1 MITLDSKIQKGEKEK
16 EMKNKKLWIFGGIIL
31 LIVILNHIFDWSS
44 YISTAENLEFM
55 KRIVQNNLPLAIL
68 LYMVYCRTFFLERQ
82 YWTSGCKKPYLEKM
96 VV

>member
-44 YISTAENLEFM
+44 YISTTENLEFM

-68 LYMVYCRTFFLERQ
+68 LYMVCLLY
-82 YWTSGCKKPYLEKM
+82 TSPSPRDAHESRM
-96 VV
+96 PSSA

>member
-44 YISTAENLEFM
+44 HISTAENLEFM
-55 KRIVQNNLPLAIL
+55 KRIVQNNLPLSI
-68 LYMVYCRTFFLERQ
+68 
-82 YWTSGCKKPYLEKM
+82 PYTIELPEEDYSALSAS
-96 VV
+96 

>member
-68 LYMVYCRTFFLERQ
+68 LYMVLTFFLERQ